1 MKRFA
6 MGETGNPYRFDSDDK
21 GGIKF
26 FAFNAKKVLIF
37 DSGYPIFLDVGRKC
51 LTGAIIKSSYET
63 RYYIALHFNHK
74 TGKVARTL

>member
-6 MGETGNPYRFDSDDK
+6 MGETGNPYRFDSDET

-37 DSGYPIFLDVGRKC
+37 DFRYPIFLDVGWET
-51 LTGAIIKSSYET
+51 LDSAIIKSSYET